1 LVLLTVAA
9 CTQPTTAITGRST
22 DTFITPTG
30 TVTRPSDLS
39 STTIEAYFLGDDGSY
54 HSYLGESPV
63 AGMFEILDVPDGP
76 FLLRA
81 GDAWT
86 SYDSHDVAISNTYIG
101 RPDAVMSTSFG
112 SAATKPTTLGL
123 SAGALAPWSPADLL
137 VADCWGNGTENWG
150 LFGLDPPIG
159 SGATS
164 FEGAF
169 PWSVPTGAGYSFEPD
184 GFPTLMNA
192 DEGDA
197 LVVSRS
203 TASIAGAA
211 TVETLTQLMN
221 APGVDQVNGGSA
233 ATGGTFADV
242 AMTSQIEVAVDPSE
256 FVATFGSGSASLSI
270 GLITSPGA
278 SAGLVMGPDLVS
290 IGEDP
295 ATTAV
300 DVTLQYGD
308 PFDPSWPVLV
318 DASYYEAPVIRG
330 LFLQANSV
338 ELIAVSASYTFHP
351 AAVASSPML
360 DGTSLAGSDVTWD
373 GASPLAFAVTLPDGA
388 SGFTLT
394 LYDAT
399 DLDAEPSSFTVD
411 GATVMLPPDV
421 FVSGHAYAMQIG
433 TSVSSTA
440 YSSMVA
446 GPFSVG
452 P

>member
-1 LVLLTVAA
+1 LVLLAVAA
-9 CTQPTTAITGRST
+9 CTQPTATTITGHST

-30 TVTRPSDLS
+30 TVTRPTDLS
-39 STTIEAYFLGDDGSY
+39 STKIEAYFLGDDGSY
-54 HSYLGESPV
+54 HSYLAEILA
-63 AGMFEILDVPDGP
+63 AGVFEILDVPDGP

-86 SYDSHDVAISNTYIG
+86 TYDSHDVAMSNTYIG
-101 RPDAVMSTSFG
+101 RTDAVMSTSFG

-123 SAGALAPWSPADLL
+123 SAGLLAPWSPADVL

-164 FEGAF
+164 FDGAF
-169 PWSVPTGAGYSFEPD
+169 PWSAPTGAGYSFEP
-184 GFPTLMNA
+184 GYFPYLMNA

-211 TVETLTQLMN
+211 TVETLTQVMN

-242 AMTSQIEVAVDPSE
+242 AATSQIELAIDPAE
-256 FVATFGSGSASLSI
+256 FVAAFGSGSFSI
-270 GLITSPGA
+270 DVLTGPGT
-278 SAGLVMGPDLVS
+278 SAGLVMGPGLVS
-290 IGEDP
+290 IAEDP

-300 DVTLQYGD
+300 DVTLPYGD
-308 PFDPSWPVLV
+308 PFDATWPVLV
-318 DASYYEAPVIRG
+318 YAGYYVQQGEIVASG
-330 LFLQANSV
+330 
-338 ELIAVSASYTFHP
+338 ELVPASASYTFHP
-351 AAVASSPML
+351 APIASSPML
-360 DGTSLAGSDVTWD
+360 DRAPLD
-373 GASPLAFAVTLPDGA
+373 GNVAWNGISPLAFSVSLPDGA
-388 SGFTLT
+388 SGFVITLRDMPGET
-394 LYDAT
+394 QQLI
-399 DLDAEPSSFTVD
+399 TVE
-411 GATVMLPPDV
+411 GSAVTLPPDV
-421 FVSGHAYAMQIG
+421 FTPGDTYTMQIG

>member
-1 LVLLTVAA
+1 MFAVAA
-9 CTQPTTAITGRST
+9 CSPTPTPTTITGKAI
-22 DTFITPTG
+22 DTFITQAG
-30 TVTRPSDLS
+30 TVTRPTDLS
-39 STTIEAYFLGDDGSY
+39 STTITAYFLGSDGMY
-54 HSYLGESPV
+54 TPYLGDV
-63 AGMFEILDVPDGP
+63 LAAGVFEINDVPSGP

-81 GDAWT
+81 DDSWT
-86 SYDSHDVAISNTYIG
+86 TYTSHDITMSNTYIG

-112 SAATKPTTLGL
+112 SAATEPTTLGL
-123 SAGALAPWSPADLL
+123 SGTGLVPWSPADLL

-164 FEGAF
+164 FEAAF

-192 DEGDA
+192 DEGDM

-233 ATGGTFADV
+233 AIGGSFADV
-242 AMTSQIEVAVDPSE
+242 PATSQIEVAVDPSE
-256 FVATFGSGSASLSI
+256 FAATFGSGSASLSI

-300 DVTLQYGD
+300 DVGD
-308 PFDPSWPVLV
+308 SKAISPSQQRRARRCVRQLYVSSGGRRLV
-318 DASYYEAPVIRG
+318 AHARRDFARPQRRHVGRC
-330 LFLQANSV
+330 V
-338 ELIAVSASYTFHP
+338 AVG
-351 AAVASSPML
+351 VC
-360 DGTSLAGSDVTWD
+360 
-373 GASPLAFAVTLPDGA
+373 
-388 SGFTLT
+388 
-394 LYDAT
+394 
-399 DLDAEPSSFTVD
+399 
-411 GATVMLPPDV
+411 
-421 FVSGHAYAMQIG
+421 GHAA
-433 TSVSSTA
+433 
-440 YSSMVA
+440 
-446 GPFSVG
+446 
-452 P
+452 